1 MTFDEFLSEKVA
13 IAEEYAC
20 GITADEEDIARDA
33 WEAATRNER
42 EACAK
47 VCEEMRN
54 PWGDSAETADWVR
67 ATYDCAAAIRARSEE
82 VLP

>member
-1 MTFDEFLSEKVA
+1 MTFNEFLSEKVA

-47 VCEEMRN
+47 VCDEMHHKWK
-54 PWGDSAETADWVR
+54 WGNDEPVSGPSE
-67 ATYDCAAAIRARSEE
+67 CAAAIRARGTT
-82 VLP
+82 